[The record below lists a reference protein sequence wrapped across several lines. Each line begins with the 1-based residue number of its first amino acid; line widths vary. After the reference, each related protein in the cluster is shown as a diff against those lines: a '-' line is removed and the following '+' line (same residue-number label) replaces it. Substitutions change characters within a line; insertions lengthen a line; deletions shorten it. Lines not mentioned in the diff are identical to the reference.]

1 MRIGL
6 MLRKTFDSFTVDK
19 IEKILRPELQ
29 SIKFGAKR
37 EGLKLEENWSD
48 YISEE
53 KLKSIE
59 HRDID
64 VCENKNMYRFSK
76 HLSNKIL
83 HILKQLYPENIIYSA
98 GHFYYPPTGYMGWHT
113 NYSSEGERLYLTFAS
128 ESNKSF
134 FRYRDV
140 ESKEVVT
147 DYDDAG
153 LTVRSF
159 PALLTRPYF
168 WHCVGSECDRFSFGY
183 RLKPIES

>member
-1 MRIGL
+1 

-37 EGLKLEENWSD
+37 EGLKPEKNWSD

-83 HILKQLYPENIIYSA
+83 HILKQL
-98 GHFYYPPTGYMGWHT
+98 
-113 NYSSEGERLYLTFAS
+113 
-128 ESNKSF
+128 
-134 FRYRDV
+134 
-140 ESKEVVT
+140 
-147 DYDDAG
+147 
-153 LTVRSF
+153 
-159 PALLTRPYF
+159 
-168 WHCVGSECDRFSFGY
+168 
-183 RLKPIES
+183 